1 MSTHQAEGQQ
11 PTQQQPQPQ
20 NIVDTGQGF
29 IQGVQPAQ
37 PRMANEWTPNGGQ
50 NFQQQPQQQ
59 PNGNGNGQQFT
70 AEDIERARQQEKDK
84 LYGRIEEMGAQLQQ
98 VLTAREAEEAERKRL
113 ADEAEA
119 ARREKE
125 ESEMDLRALL
135 DKRDKEW
142 EERFKETESQY
153 ATDRAIFDQERK
165 LAEVET
171 YRRQRLEQEQEEII
185 PALLDMV
192 SGNSPEEIEQSILY
206 MKQRSEVIAANF
218 AAAAQASQQQV
229 PFRGAA
235 MPSVPPVGPLEQ
247 LPLNVPVTDA
257 LVKNMSMDDYKKN
270 REQLLRMTN
279 PNRGRG

>member
-1 MSTHQAEGQQ
+1 MTDQA
-11 PTQQQPQPQ
+11 PTQQQPTT
-20 NIVDTGQGF
+20 IVDSGNGF

-37 PRMANEWTPNGGQ
+37 PRMAGEWNGQQPSQG
-50 NFQQQPQQQ
+50 QQPQQQ
-59 PNGNGNGQQFT
+59 QPNQPVFT

-84 LYGRIEEMGAQLQQ
+84 LYQRIEEMGSQLQT
-98 VLTAREAEEAERKRL
+98 VLTERETYQQEQQRL
-113 ADEAEA
+113 AEEAEA

-142 EERFKETESQY
+142 EDRFKETESKY
-153 ATDRAIFDQERK
+153 ATDRAIFEQERR
-165 LAEVET
+165 LAEVEQ

-192 SGNSPEEIEQSILY
+192 SGNSPEEIEQSINY
-206 MKQRSEVIAANF
+206 MKQRSEVIAQNF

-247 LPLNVPVTDA
+247 LPVNQQVTDQM
-257 LVKNMSMDDYKKN
+257 VRDMPMDEYK
-270 REQLLRMTN
+270 RHRDALLRMTN
-279 PNRGRG
+279 PNRRG